1 MVTDTHHHCEQS
13 GKRSVMERAT
23 LIMDAFADAPGHL
36 LLEEITQITGL
47 PRSTVFRMLQQLV
60 ALGWVDRAPRGYAPG
75 VRITRHVGSTDQEAI
90 RVAAAPVLSDLHNE
104 TRTVAHLAVLSGP
117 VTQYLD
123 KVGGAV
129 NSTVP
134 SRVGGRILAADAV
147 AGRAML
153 AWLEPERV
161 DRLMSDLVPN
171 CLDELHAELNAVRHR
186 GGIAF
191 SDGSRRRSGISSVAV
206 AVHGP
211 SGPVAAISLARRG
224 TLTPGQVAPHLF
236 GAARTISSALFPT
249 WAKSHRSGHLT
260 LT

>member
-1 MVTDTHHHCEQS
+1 MVTDTHREHS

-23 LIMDAFADAPGHL
+23 LIMDAFTDAPGHL

-60 ALGWVDRAPRGYAPG
+60 ELGWVDRAPRGYAPG
-75 VRITRHVGSTDQEAI
+75 VRITRHVGSTEQEAI

-123 KVGGAV
+123 KVGGSV

-161 DRLMSDLVPN
+161 DRLMGDLAPN
-171 CLDELHAELNAVRHR
+171 CLADLHAELGATRQR

-191 SDGSRRRSGISSVAV
+191 SDGSRRPSGISSVAV

-224 TLTPGQVAPHLF
+224 QLPSGQVAPHLF
-236 GAARTISSALFPT
+236 GAARTVSKALFPT
-249 WAKSHRSGHLT
+249 WSHSNRASHLR
-260 LT
+260 LA